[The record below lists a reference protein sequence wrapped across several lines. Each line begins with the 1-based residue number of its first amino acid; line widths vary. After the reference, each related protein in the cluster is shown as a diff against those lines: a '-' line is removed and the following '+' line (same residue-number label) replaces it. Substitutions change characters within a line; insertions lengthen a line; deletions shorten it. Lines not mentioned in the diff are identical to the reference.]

1 MSEAQGAAWDGP
13 GGGVRSV
20 GIVGAGMVGL
30 STAWYLQERGIEV
43 TVFDRSGPAA
53 GSSWG
58 NAGWITPALSTPLPE
73 PSVLA
78 YGIRQLLRPSSPV
91 YVPPSAALDPGMVR
105 FLARFARNSTPGRWR
120 EAMGALVRINRHAL
134 EAFDKMVRDG
144 GAAAGCL
151 HEAEPFLVGYTDP
164 SEART
169 LVDEARQITEAGQ
182 PVQVDELPVDEA
194 REEAPMLSPAVRA
207 TLLLRG
213 QRYLHPPEF
222 VAALAESVSARGGV
236 LRNGIAVEA
245 VRDRGRRAAVTG
257 RVVEGGYAGGGPG
270 RGGAGESGAGEGA
283 AGADGARRWDSGTVD
298 VGFDAVVVADGA
310 ELNTLTGRFG
320 VREQVRAGR
329 GYSFSVPVGT
339 LPPGPLYFPTTRVAC
354 TPLGDR
360 LRVAGMMEF
369 RRHDAPMD
377 PRRIAA
383 VADSVRPLLRGVD
396 LDDRADEWVGSR
408 PCTADGLPLIG
419 PTGSPRVFAAGGH
432 GMWGMTLGPATGM
445 LLAEAIDTG
454 RTPQD
459 LAPFDP
465 LR

>member
-1 MSEAQGAAWDGP
+1 MSEAHGGAGDGS

-20 GIVGAGMVGL
+20 GVVGAGMVGL

-78 YGIRQLLRPSSPV
+78 YGLRQLLRPSSPV
-91 YVPPSAALDPGMVR
+91 YVPPSAALDPGLVR

-144 GAAAGCL
+144 GAAADCL
-151 HEAEPFLVGYTDP
+151 HEADPFIVGYTDP
-164 SEART
+164 SEVRT
-169 LVDEARQITEAGQ
+169 LLDEARQITDAGQ
-182 PVQVDELPVDEA
+182 PVQVDELPIDEA
-194 REEAPMLSPAVRA
+194 RERAPMLSSAVRA

-222 VAALAESVSARGGV
+222 VDALAGAVAARGGV
-236 LRNGIAVEA
+236 VRTGIAVET

-257 RVVEGGYAGGGPG
+257 RIVDGGRETDGAGGEGPG
-270 RGGAGESGAGEGA
+270 RGGAAGSRGRSWE
-283 AGADGARRWDSGTVD
+283 SGTVD
-298 VGFDAVVVADGA
+298 AGFDAVVVADGA
-310 ELNTLTGRFG
+310 ELNALTGRFG

-339 LPPGPLYFPTTRVAC
+339 PPPGPLYFPTTRVAC

-369 RRHDAPMD
+369 RRHDAPLD

-383 VADSVRPLLRGVD
+383 VVDSVRPLLRGVD

-459 LAPFDP
+459 LVPFDP